1 MVTTAQRPDAPP
13 QRDVYAVAKRID
25 TASWGI
31 FFLWMGYALL
41 AGISIGLGFLGVGL
55 IALVTQ
61 GVRKALGLSVEG
73 FWVLVGFA
81 FVVGGL
87 WKLLA
92 LDLPLAP
99 FALLGVGALL
109 VAGAVVRKA

>member
-13 QRDVYAVAKRID
+13 QRDTYAVAKRID

-31 FFLWMGYALL
+31 FFLWMGYTLL
-41 AGISIGLGFLGVGL
+41 AGVSIGLGFLGVGL
-55 IALVTQ
+55 IALITQ
-61 GVRKALGLSVEG
+61 GVRKAAALPVEG
-73 FWVLVGFA
+73 FWVLVGMA

-87 WKLLA
+87 WNLLS
-92 LDLPLAP
+92 LELPLAP

-109 VAGAVVRKA
+109 VAGAVVKKR